1 MKAKE
6 LLIELDVK
14 KTFNFI
20 KKAHT
25 GQQYGTDPYWTHPR
39 KVAAIGRK
47 LFGAKF
53 NLDAVKVAFLHDVV
67 EDTKYTLEQI
77 SKMGYSPEVV
87 EAVGLLTKNKALTYK
102 DNIQAIINSGN
113 KLAIMVKYADNY
125 ANYTGDK
132 SDWTPE
138 KKASSQ
144 KKYKSSMDVLGNK
157 LKVDKHQELELD
169 EGLGDWIEQKMDQLL
184 NPYNNRN
191 YSNRP
196 DAVAGAMKDAPSNIP
211 DDVAEKLVDEFLKKK
226 EYQAELERAAQAQ
239 RTTVEKLK
247 PYLMYFV
254 GNFVERWRRI
264 PARDKQQFW
273 KDLALGVVRLL
284 LFILQALAK
293 GKR

>member
-25 GQQYGTDPYWTHPR
+25 GQQYGDDPYWTHPR

-47 LFGAKF
+47 LFGSKF

-67 EDTKYTLEQI
+67 EDTRYTLDQI
-77 SKMGYSPEVV
+77 ARMGYSPEVV
-87 EAVGLLTKNKALTYK
+87 DAVRLLTKNKALTYK
-102 DNIQAIINSGN
+102 DNIKSIIDSGN

-138 KKASSQ
+138 KRSSSQ

-157 LKVDKHQELELD
+157 LKVDKHQELEID
-169 EGLGDWIEQKMDQLL
+169 EGLGDWIEQKMDDLL
-184 NPYNNRN
+184 NPYNNHN

-196 DAVAGAMKDAPSNIP
+196 DAVASAVKSAPPNLP
-211 DDVAEKLVDEFLKKK
+211 DDVAEKLVNEFLKKK
-226 EYQAELERAAQAQ
+226 EHEAALAKAALAQ

-254 GNFVERWRRI
+254 GNFVERWKRI

-273 KDLALGVVRLL
+273 KDLLMGVFRLIM
-284 LFILQALAK
+284 FILQALAK